1 VTAHRDNAALGAH
14 GESLAA
20 QWYEANGYTVV
31 DRNWRPDKRGELDLV
46 LCSPDGRV
54 TVVCEVKTR
63 SSDRF
68 GSPIEA
74 ITEAKALRLRRLAME
89 WLATHPSAPRAL
101 RVDVAS
107 VLRGDVEIFEG
118 II

>member
-1 VTAHRDNAALGAH
+1 VTAHRDNAALGAL

-20 QWYEANGYTVV
+20 QWYEARGYTVV
-31 DRNWRPDKRGELDLV
+31 DRNWRPDKTGELDLV
-46 LCSPDGRV
+46 LTDGSV

-74 ITEAKALRLRRLAME
+74 ITEAKALRLRRLAMA
-89 WLATHPSAPRAL
+89 WLAAHPGTPRAL